1 MNDNTLIKSVSYIK
15 RSRNRTK
22 IILILSENFKMPS
35 EIAREMDLKISQI
48 SGILSDLKKEEIVE
62 CINEEEKVGRLY
74 RLTDKGK
81 EAYEIIKENEKK
93 LE

>member
-22 IILILSENFKMPS
+22 IILMLSENFKMPS

-74 RLTDKGK
+74 RLTNKGK
-81 EAYEIIKENEKK
+81 KAYEIIKENEKK

>member
-1 MNDNTLIKSVSYIK
+1 MKSVSYIK

-22 IILILSENFKMPS
+22 IILMLSENFKMPS

-74 RLTDKGK
+74 RLTNKGK
-81 EAYEIIKENEKK
+81 DVYEIIKENEKK